1 MRVDDPLPQPVKC
14 DSKDKSFIGKI
25 TPYAHGVSGDIY
37 SCGDD
42 KIIFKNFKYD
52 GLGPDA
58 FFWVGTEGEKASSE
72 GILLPYPFEGKFFDS
87 DDSNAPILDK
97 AFDGTQSD
105 IVLPLPNDLKVADL
119 KWISVWCR
127 KYSVNFGELVLGDD
141 QVEVE
146 SESEKG
152 KNV

>member
-1 MRVDDPLPQPVKC
+1 M
-14 DSKDKSFIGKI
+14 I
-25 TPYAHGVSGDIY
+25 PYAHGVSGDIY

-42 KIIFKNFKYD
+42 KIVVENFKYD

-58 FFWVGTEGEKASSE
+58 FFWVGTKGNKASSN
-72 GILLPYPFEGKFFDS
+72 GVLLPYPFEGKFFDS
-87 DDSNAPILDK
+87 EDLSAPILDK
-97 AFDGTQSD
+97 AFDGTQPD
-105 IVLPLPNDLKVADL
+105 IVLPLPDGMKVSDL

-141 QVEVE
+141 QVEIE

-152 KNV
+152 KNEVSI

>member
-1 MRVDDPLPQPVKC
+1 M
-14 DSKDKSFIGKI
+14 FIGSIIK
-25 TPYAHGVSGDIY
+25 YAHGVSGDIY

-42 KIIFKNFKYD
+42 KIVVENFKYD

-58 FFWVGTEGEKASSE
+58 FFWVGTEGNKASSN
-72 GILLPYPFEGKFFDS
+72 GVLLPHPFEGKFFDS
-87 DDSNAPILDK
+87 EDLSAPILDK
-97 AFDGTQSD
+97 AFDGTQPN
-105 IVLPLPNDLKVADL
+105 IVLPLPNGMKVSEL

-146 SESEKG
+146 SVSEKG